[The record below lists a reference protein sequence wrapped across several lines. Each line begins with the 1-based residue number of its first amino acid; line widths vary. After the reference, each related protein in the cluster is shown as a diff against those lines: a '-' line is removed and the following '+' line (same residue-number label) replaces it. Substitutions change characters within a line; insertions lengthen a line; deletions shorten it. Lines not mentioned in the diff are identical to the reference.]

1 MIVPNNK
8 ATYALSALSLACGT
22 LSASAQ
28 AEPTSEDPASQAKLA
43 VPVLLR
49 GNWGKLANT
58 SSENPEDWNRH
69 DLDLIEWLCG
79 GSSSLVTAGG
89 PFVNCVPR
97 SEWLITDSFPD
108 VFELI
113 KNGTGTF
120 SASGISVTEERKKE
134 FDFVQ
139 PYYESSGSAIW
150 VRPGPENQ
158 FPSIS
163 GKTICSIPRYYANEL
178 LEEEYG
184 AVVVTNDADGTPL
197 EYETLVAEV
206 LSGRCDGALEHETVF
221 SDSLAVLEGFG
232 AIQELPMGI
241 MMAKGNQALYDSLSA
256 GMVSTAW
263 SGNDS
268 LLLQWEDD
276 HYSDTD
282 NNKYTQLLV
291 DSITGFDIP
300 GFDLDYSTSIVL
312 SGPLAISTTP
322 INVTIVLLDA
332 NTSFARLDGDANFL
346 EPDSQWTGID
356 VDIGGT
362 ICASPYF
369 NCVDVLVAKNLDERL
384 SLLDT
389 VSNGISI
396 SNLSVEQERLNKHLF
411 VQPYYLSS
419 GCAVYVKASTD
430 TGDVDV
436 DVDASSMSSK
446 SSMLPYL
453 AGFTGSVCV
462 PADSACVR
470 FLEKAKVKT
479 VIVDSIQDAFRGVE
493 NGNCTGQARDSGI
506 AIDGY
511 VQATRPDPESE
522 EPISMAVSG
531 DLPSSAY
538 AALSATVTNLL
549 AERKIQSFMEGVP
562 GDKNIPPNPRLDLVS
577 ASIGEFVVDEA
588 TIAASRTGQATDEG
602 LAASTGGGMAAGDTV
617 DGAATDGAQALV
629 SALLVPGI
637 VTMLVL

>member
-1 MIVPNNK
+1 MIFPNNK
-8 ATYALSALSLACGT
+8 AVYALSAVALACGT

-28 AEPTSEDPASQAKLA
+28 ADPPLA
-43 VPVLLR
+43 VPVMLR
-49 GNWGKLANT
+49 GDWGIKANT
-58 SSENPEDWNRH
+58 SSDNPEDWIRH
-69 DLDLIEWLCG
+69 DVDLVEWLCR

-97 SEWLITDSFPD
+97 SEWLITDSFPE

-139 PYYESSGSAIW
+139 PYYGSSGSTIW

-158 FPSIS
+158 FKSVYGFPNIG
-163 GKTICSIPRYYANEL
+163 GKKICSYPRYYLNEL
-178 LEEEYG
+178 LEEKYG

-197 EYETLVAEV
+197 TYGTLVAEV
-206 LSGRCDGALEHETVF
+206 LSGRCDGAIMEETVF
-221 SDSLAVLEGFG
+221 FDDLVVLEGFG
-232 AIQELPMGI
+232 VIEELPMGI

-263 SGNDS
+263 SGNNS

-276 HYSDTD
+276 HFGDTYS
-282 NNKYTQLLV
+282 NEYRQLLV

-300 GFDLDYSTSIVL
+300 GYDLDYSTSVVL
-312 SGPLAISTTP
+312 SGPLAVSTTP
-322 INVTIVLLDA
+322 TNVTIVLLNA
-332 NTSFARLDGDANFL
+332 NTSFARLDGDSNFL
-346 EPDSQWTGID
+346 EPGSQWTGVD
-356 VDIGGT
+356 VDIARSVCT
-362 ICASPYF
+362 SPYF
-369 NCVDVLVAKNLDERL
+369 NCVDVLVAKSLDERL

-396 SNLSVEQERLNKHLF
+396 SNLSVNQKRLNSHLF

-436 DVDASSMSSK
+436 SSMSSK
-446 SSMLPYL
+446 SSMLPHL
-453 AGFTGSVCV
+453 AEFTGSVCV
-462 PADSACVR
+462 PSNSVCVGL
-470 FLEKAKVKT
+470 LEKAKVKT
-479 VIVDSIQDAFRGVE
+479 VIVDTVEEGFRGVV
-493 NGNCTGQARDSGI
+493 NGTCTGQTRDSGI
-506 AIDGY
+506 AIAGY

-549 AERKIQSFMEGVP
+549 AERKIQSFIDSVP

-588 TIAASRTGQATDEG
+588 TIAAAMTGPETDEG
-602 LAASTGGGMAAGDTV
+602 L

-629 SALLVPGI
+629 SLLVPGL
-637 VTMLVL
+637 VATLAPLLVL